1 MGIKMGNVN
10 KKHQPIDELQMA
22 PERPT
27 RVEED
32 RSTSDLL
39 VWRWPFLP
47 QDLWVSKKNNVNN
60 Y

>member
-22 PERPT
+22 SERPT
-27 RVEED
+27 RIEED
-32 RSTSDLL
+32 RSTSDRSPILAMAFSAT
-39 VWRWPFLP
+39 RR
-47 QDLWVSKKNNVNN
+47 VSKKNNVNN